1 MMTMENT
8 IVCSSGNA
16 GGTYLYSVC
25 YNNYIENKIKNEE
38 ALARQINQFIPIN
51 EAAYRNVRVMTEAKL
66 SDKLKSKMQKVV
78 QFIKNLIGK
87 FMESMTNILLDEKE
101 YLEKYKD
108 IILNKRPKDSMEY
121 SYNGDYDT
129 AINRCINTTVPIF
142 NYAAH
147 AEALK
152 KEGDGAIVN
161 VIMNGKTGFTYDE
174 GEDSLATQF
183 KEYFLATETDK
194 QSSGKFSELNFRE
207 MYNFCYNFKK
217 IENIT
222 KKDINYITQC
232 TNAIVNAAN
241 QQIKDNAASKPTQ
254 PDKSSDEGSDQ
265 SASSEEESFV
275 FAYGK
280 YFTED
285 KTNGGQQ
292 NGQGEQQKKEDNKP
306 KTLDLEIK
314 DTSKNTNAVSQ
325 MGSTTDDTHTK
336 LSDDATK
343 TNAGDA
349 ASKETENDMIT
360 MGDKYTRVCTTLIA
374 AKCTAVQQIAKD
386 YMNIIRAH
394 VRSYIGNE
402 DDKKD
407 NRVTQQSRDYKK
419 NNQNQQQA
427 QGNKKDQSQPPQ
439 DKEQNEQSLTPQQ
452 IQSKIGEIETELI
465 TNKNLS
471 KEQREKYEKEKENL
485 IKQLV
490 G

>member
-1 MMTMENT
+1 MMAMENT
-8 IVCSSGNA
+8 ILYSSGNA

-241 QQIKDNAASKPTQ
+241 QQIKDNAAAKPTQ
-254 PDKSSDEGSDQ
+254 SDQ
-265 SASSEEESFV
+265 PASSEEESFV
-275 FAYGK
+275 FAHGK

-285 KTNGGQQ
+285 KTNDGQQ
-292 NGQGEQQKKEDNKP
+292 NGQGGQQKEGDNKP
-306 KTLDLEIK
+306 KTSDLEIK
-314 DTSKNTNAVSQ
+314 DNSKNTNAVSQ

-419 NNQNQQQA
+419 DNQNQQQT
-427 QGNKKDQSQPPQ
+427 QGNTNEPSTENAQPQRTINDVNSELLAAQEKLRENKFKNWKEKDETK
-439 DKEQNEQSLTPQQ
+439 DLIKRLQNER
-452 IQSKIGEIETELI
+452 SKLLSS
-465 TNKNLS
+465 NK
-471 KEQREKYEKEKENL
+471 
-485 IKQLV
+485 
-490 G
+490 

>member
-1 MMTMENT
+1 MMAMENT
-8 IVCSSGNA
+8 ILYSSGNA

-241 QQIKDNAASKPTQ
+241 QQIKDNADDKPTQ
-254 PDKSSDEGSDQ
+254 SDQ
-265 SASSEEESFV
+265 PASSEEESFV
-275 FAYGK
+275 FAHGK

-285 KTNGGQQ
+285 KTNDGQQ
-292 NGQGEQQKKEDNKP
+292 NGQGGQQKEGDNKP
-306 KTLDLEIK
+306 KTSDLEIK
-314 DTSKNTNAVSQ
+314 DNSKNTNAVSQ

-419 NNQNQQQA
+419 DNQNQQQT
-427 QGNKKDQSQPPQ
+427 QGNTNEPSTENAQPQRTINDVNSELLAAQEKLRENKFKNWKEKDETK
-439 DKEQNEQSLTPQQ
+439 DLIKRLQNER
-452 IQSKIGEIETELI
+452 SKLLSS
-465 TNKNLS
+465 NK
-471 KEQREKYEKEKENL
+471 
-485 IKQLV
+485 
-490 G
+490 